1 MVQSISEVM
10 TRRPVTLPGSAT
22 VRQAAEAM
30 DRADIGNVLVVNE
43 ADVVRGIVTDRD
55 ITVRVVAE
63 GRDPADTRLS
73 EICSDEILTLTPK
86 DTVDQA
92 VRLMQQQAIRRLPV
106 VDGGRAAGIVTL
118 GDLAV
123 TQDPDSALADISAAP
138 ADE

>member
-1 MVQSISEVM
+1 MVRSISEVM
-10 TRRPVTLPGSAT
+10 TRDPVTLPGSAT
-22 VRQAAEAM
+22 VRRAAEAM
-30 DRADIGNVLVVNE
+30 GRADIGNVLVVND
-43 ADVVRGIVTDRD
+43 ADEVRGIVTDRD

-73 EICSDEILTLTPK
+73 EICSDEILTLTPN

-106 VDGGRAAGIVTL
+106 VEGGRAAGIVTL

-123 TQDPDSALADISAAP
+123 TQGNA
-138 ADE
+138 